1 MDFNLDIDLRWKKTI
16 FNNSINLSVKFKLR
30 VKDDT
35 KVFYTGQ
42 FLPRKLPQAVEDIV
56 DIILITKK
64 NHLCLIFI

>member
-1 MDFNLDIDLRWKKTI
+1 MKKTI

-42 FLPRKLPQAVEDIV
+42 FIPRKLPQAVV
-56 DIILITKK
+56 DIIDNPYYQK
-64 NHLCLIFI
+64 